1 MRWRGVVRAS
11 SFRGWGPDVRG
22 AGEGYCG
29 FLDGADAAFLLPL
42 RGVGFY
48 PPRRGAGWDLVA
60 ADNLGDF
67 DILAG
72 AEGGGGTVRELLQ
85 DFLGGEVA
93 AAVEELLVV

>member
-1 MRWRGVVRAS
+1 
-11 SFRGWGPDVRG
+11 
-22 AGEGYCG
+22 
-29 FLDGADAAFLLPL
+29 
-42 RGVGFY
+42 
-48 PPRRGAGWDLVA
+48 VA

-72 AEGGGGTVRELLQ
+72 AEGGGGAVRELLQ